1 MEALLRSEGWVI
13 LQQHLDARRKRLTTE
28 LVGTPFADLGEVRA
42 RQGAIREIE
51 TLEGH
56 IKTVIKRGQ
65 DAAAKLAD
73 NSGTGQ

>member
-13 LQQHLDARRKRLTTE
+13 LQQHLDGRKDRLKTE
-28 LVGTPFADLGEVRA
+28 LVKTAFTDLAEVRA
-42 RQGAIREIE
+42 RQAAVIEIE
-51 TLEGH
+51 ALEGH
-56 IKTVIKRGQ
+56 IRTVIKRGQ